1 MKFLCLVY
9 LEPGGLDRLT
19 PDERDALDRDSQA
32 YDQKLM
38 RDGHFIAASALQPI
52 DTART
57 LRNRGGRRQV
67 IDGPFAETKEILV
80 GFIFLEAVDMDEA
93 LRLAA
98 DIPMARYAAIEVR
111 PEFDF

>member
-9 LEPGGLDRLT
+9 MEPGALDGLT
-19 PDERDALDRDSQA
+19 PAEREALDRDSQA
-32 YDQKLM
+32 YDRELE
-38 RDGHFIAASALQPI
+38 RGGHFIAASALQPV

-67 IDGPFAETKEILV
+67 IDGPFAETKEYLV
-80 GFIFLEAVDMDEA
+80 GFIFLHAADMDEA
-93 LRLAA
+93 IRLAHG
-98 DIPMARYAAIEVR
+98 IPMARYAAIEVR